1 MYSKPYHIYLDQP
14 NNYMLIVLSLQAVN
28 SLHLPQWKAFQSL
41 DLQFPDKLETIIAWG
56 KAVCCTFSS

>member
-41 DLQFPDKLETIIAWG
+41 DLQFPDKLETIIA
-56 KAVCCTFSS
+56 